1 LFFNTEGGS
10 LSASS
15 LKDEQWATYTR
26 KYGFQSKGI
35 FQDVDHTN
43 INTIC
48 RDPTGTM
55 LAVGYDDQ
63 TIRVFKYPCFV
74 EHQVFKQYFGHSSH
88 VTKIK
93 FTNSRMISIG
103 GLDRTII
110 VWKIE
115 GRENFEEKPVK
126 EEDDDGL
133 DDLEDDVDLPMKAVT
148 RKKPKV

>member
-1 LFFNTEGGS
+1 
-10 LSASS
+10 
-15 LKDEQWATYTR
+15 
-26 KYGFQSKGI
+26 
-35 FQDVDHTN
+35 
-43 INTIC
+43 
-48 RDPTGTM
+48 M
-55 LAVGYDDQ
+55 
-63 TIRVFKYPCFV
+63 
-74 EHQVFKQYFGHSSH
+74 FKQYFGHSSH